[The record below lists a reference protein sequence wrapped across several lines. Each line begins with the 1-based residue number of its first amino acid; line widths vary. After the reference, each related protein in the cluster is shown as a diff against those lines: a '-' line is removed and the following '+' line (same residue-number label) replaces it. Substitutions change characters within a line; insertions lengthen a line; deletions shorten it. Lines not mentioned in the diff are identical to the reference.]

1 LVFVAEL
8 KMDIEIRSEVT
19 NDIDQVREVLCM
31 AFPTDAESKLVD
43 ELRANDKAIISL
55 VAVQG
60 NHVLGH
66 ILFSPISTTP
76 PSEAKGIGLAPVAVH
91 QDVQAQGIGSQLIRE
106 GLRLCQE
113 LGYDYCVVLG
123 DSKYYSRFG
132 FQKASRFGLQNE
144 YGVEDE
150 FMVIHFSERGLR
162 RGLVRYAP
170 EFAMFS
176 V

>member
-1 LVFVAEL
+1 
-8 KMDIEIRSEVT
+8 MTIQIRSEET

-43 ELRANDKAIISL
+43 ALRTNGKAIISL
-55 VAVQG
+55 VAVHADQ
-60 NHVLGH
+60 VLGH
-66 ILFSPISTTP
+66 ILFSPVSTTP
-76 PSEAKGIGLAPVAVH
+76 PSEAKGIGLAPVAVRP
-91 QDVQAQGIGSQLIRE
+91 DVQAQGIGSQLIRE
-106 GLRLCQE
+106 GLQLGKE

-123 DSKYYSRFG
+123 SPEYYSRFG
-132 FQKASRFGLQNE
+132 FEKASNFDLQNE
-144 YGVEDE
+144 YGVDDE
-150 FMVIHFSERGLR
+150 FMVIRFSEHDLP